1 VIEHLPKGAKMEKK
15 LYRVK
20 VVLFVMAEDEAEACA
35 AATRARFDIFECSAR
50 KAEYIDPDW
59 NDAIPYNAD
68 DERTCAE
75 IMSNKPQA
83 ARPETRLMKLPAY
96 VETAMRDFNAGNQSI
111 QPGQQP

>member
-1 VIEHLPKGAKMEKK
+1 MEKK

-20 VVLFVMAEDEAEACA
+20 VVLFVMAENEAEACA

-50 KAEYIDPDW
+50 KAEYIDPEW
-59 NDAIPYNAD
+59 NEAIPYNAD

-96 VETAMRDFNAGNQSI
+96 VETAMRVFDQDNRSSI
-111 QPGQQP
+111 QPGQPDR